1 MREEYLLALLMLG
14 VVAVV
19 EIITRNHPKWW
30 APALLLAAVAGSLAA
45 GMGLR
50 FREIV
55 EGPFGFLD
63 ALLPCVVGM
72 IFLRVLKDNGAW
84 DALFS
89 RLVGK
94 TPILSSFGALLF
106 LALPGMLTG
115 FAAASVLMSARPV
128 YEHLL
133 KRGAAPKAK
142 AVGFVAVGAFLGM
155 MLPPNCIPA
164 IVAAN
169 GAGSVLPTPYVGF
182 FLPLLVLTLP
192 AFLLFGI
199 MSAPLF
205 KGPAPDLPKG
215 KLLPLL
221 PLAVVLALVL
231 VEGLLGSYVYV
242 GGQVIIFLVG
252 LVLAFLLSAER
263 RGLKAA
269 LDTVL
274 QGTADMAIPAAA
286 VLALGSFIEVSSMNG
301 IRGIFSYHI
310 LPWTNGDLTY
320 GVMLVLM
327 ALSLAVG
334 FFLSAPLP
342 AFFITYAV
350 FPIGWLAN
358 TVIVTGC
365 AAAVGVVCLVA
376 FRGGVFS
383 RTKEELGIEDVTYK
397 QVLPQLLLPALL
409 VTVLGVV
416 MVVFGDKMTGL
427 IL

>member
-14 VVAVV
+14 LVAAF
-19 EIITRNHPKWW
+19 EIVTRNHPKWW

-63 ALLPCVVGM
+63 ALLPCMVGM
-72 IFLRVLKDNGAW
+72 VFLRMLKDNGAW
-84 DALFS
+84 DALLV

-94 TPILSSFGALLF
+94 SPLASSFGALLF

-115 FAAASVLMSARPV
+115 FAAASVLMSAGPV
-128 YEHLL
+128 YAYLRE
-133 KRGAAPKAK
+133 KGADKAK
-142 AVGFVAVGAFLGM
+142 TVGFITVGAFLGM
-155 MLPPNCIPA
+155 MLPPNCAPA

-182 FLPLLVLTLP
+182 FLPLLVLALP
-192 AFLLFGI
+192 AFLAFGI
-199 MSAPLF
+199 LSAPLF
-205 KGPAPDLPKG
+205 KGKETVAQKG
-215 KLLPLL
+215 SLLPML
-221 PLAVVLALVL
+221 PLIAVSALML

-242 GGQVIIFLVG
+242 GGQVVIFLAG
-252 LVLAFLLSAER
+252 ILLAALFPVTR
-263 RGLKAA
+263 RGVKAA
-269 LDTVL
+269 METLL
-274 QGTADMAIPAAA
+274 QGVVDLAVPVAA

-310 LPWTNGDLTY
+310 LPYTNGDATY
-320 GVMLVLM
+320 AVMLALM
-327 ALSLAVG
+327 ALSLIAG
-334 FFLSAPLP
+334 LFLSAPLP
-342 AFFITYAV
+342 AFFIAYAV

-365 AAAVGVVCLVA
+365 AAAVGVACLIA
-376 FRGGVFS
+376 LRGGVFS
-383 RTKEELGIEDVTYK
+383 RTKEALQLTDVTYR
-397 QVLPQLLLPALL
+397 QVLPQLILPAML
-409 VTVLGVV
+409 VTIMGVI
-416 MVVFGDKMTGL
+416 MVILGDKMTGL